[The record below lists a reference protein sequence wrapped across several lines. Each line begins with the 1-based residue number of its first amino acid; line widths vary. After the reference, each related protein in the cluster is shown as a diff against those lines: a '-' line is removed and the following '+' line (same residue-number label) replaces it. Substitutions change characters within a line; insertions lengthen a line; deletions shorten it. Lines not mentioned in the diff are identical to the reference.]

1 LQAAR
6 NRRFFFVFMTTNRSR
21 REFLKTSSAAVVLA
35 SLAPNVFSQE
45 NSAPKKRTLKKGY
58 MLNTFPQGKNLS
70 LLAKFQMLKDA
81 GFDGVEPNSHSDQNE
96 VLEACEKTGLAI
108 ASISC
113 GPHTRMFSHAAPS
126 ERKKGLDGL
135 LHALRDAK
143 AFGAKSI
150 LVVAGGVDEKTSY
163 AENYKRTQE
172 EIRKAVPLAE
182 ELGVALA
189 IENVWNNFLLSPL
202 EAARYVD
209 EFKSPAVGWHFD
221 IGNVMSIGWPEHWI
235 RILGKRI
242 RNIHI
247 KEFSQKKMNEEG
259 LRKGFA
265 VEYLEGDNDWPSIMR
280 AIDEIGYQG
289 WASVE
294 PACGPCKENGS
305 QSEYLKRVSDQ
316 LDKIIAS

>member
-1 LQAAR
+1 
-6 NRRFFFVFMTTNRSR
+6 
-21 REFLKTSSAAVVLA
+21 LKSSSVALALAAVTP
-35 SLAPNVFSQE
+35 SLLSQE
-45 NSAPKKRTLKKGY
+45 NSAQKKRALKKGY

-70 LLAKFQMLKDA
+70 LLEKIKLLKDA

-235 RILGKRI
+235 RVLGKRI
-242 RNIHI
+242 VALHF
-247 KEFSQKKMNEEG
+247 KEFSRKKMNEEG

-265 VEYLEGDNDWPSIMR
+265 VEYLAGDNDWPSIMK
-280 AIDEIGYQG
+280 ALDEIDYKG
-289 WASVE
+289 WAIVE
-294 PACGPCKENGS
+294 PACGPCKEGNS
-305 QSEYLKRVSDQ
+305 AEEFVRKVSGQ
-316 LDKIIAS
+316 LDKILAS